1 VHVLAEA
8 QDTPK
13 NPPARPL
20 SGTGVRDQREPFQDS
35 VKSLALE
42 SRVGGVEA
50 GGRGQARAGLV
61 GAYRS
66 DSRQHKCAASG

>member
-20 SGTGVRDQREPFQDS
+20 FGTGVRDQREPFQDS

-42 SRVGGVEA
+42 SRVGE
-50 GGRGQARAGLV
+50 
-61 GAYRS
+61 
-66 DSRQHKCAASG
+66 